1 MASSFSFHP
10 MGLSTQITVTA
21 SQTTVS
27 FNVVRS
33 GGTTLSLGT
42 TGNYV
47 PQAVRIAN
55 PGSVAVFIGFG
66 DSTVTTG
73 LASGVMMLPTSV
85 EVFGVNGSPFMS
97 VICGTTTTI
106 NITPGEGQ

>member
-1 MASSFSFHP
+1 MSSNFSFHP
-10 MGLSTQITVTA
+10 MGISTQVTVTA
-21 SQTTVS
+21 GQSTVS

-33 GGTTLSLGT
+33 GGTTLTIGSA
-42 TGNYV
+42 GNYV

-55 PGSVAVFIGFG
+55 PGSISVFIGFG

-73 LASGVMMLPTSV
+73 LSGGLMMLPTSV
-85 EVFGVNGSPFMS
+85 EVFGVNGTPFMA
-97 VICGTTTTI
+97 VISGGTTTL

>member
-1 MASSFSFHP
+1 MSSNFSFHP
-10 MGLSTQITVTA
+10 MGLSTQVTVTA
-21 SQTTVS
+21 SQSTVS

-33 GGTTLSLGT
+33 GGTTLTIGT
-42 TGNYV
+42 SNYV

-55 PGSVAVFIGFG
+55 PGSIAVFLSFG

-73 LASGVMMLPTSV
+73 LSGGIMMLPSSV
-85 EVFGVNGSPFMS
+85 EVYGVNGSPFMA
-97 VICGTTTTI
+97 VISGGTTTL